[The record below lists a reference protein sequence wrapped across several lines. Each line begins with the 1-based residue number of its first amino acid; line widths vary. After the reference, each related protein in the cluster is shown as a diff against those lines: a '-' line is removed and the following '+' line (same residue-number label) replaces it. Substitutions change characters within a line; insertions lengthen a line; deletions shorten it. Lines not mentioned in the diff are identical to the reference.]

1 MGISLDDLQNVWS
14 ALAGATSMNG
24 ATIMFIGAR
33 LGDGTSDCAQ
43 NFAKLAATRAERSVW
58 LIDLDFFVDKQFSS
72 LGGANAKW
80 QGPFDMAFGK
90 LPFWRAIPRTQSD
103 QGEGALVSYRVGKTK
118 LFVSRFRREALQSG
132 QSIQV
137 GPAPDYWRTIRASI
151 DVTVID
157 APALEKSRSGL
168 ALCAEMDGV
177 VLVVN
182 SDGDPRDAIDL
193 RDEVLN
199 RGGRILGV
207 VVVNGRTSSR
217 NKSAANKNRHPSEQ
231 NQAVADFA

>member
-1 MGISLDDLQNVWS
+1 MS
-14 ALAGATSMNG
+14 G

-33 LGDGTSDCAQ
+33 IGDGTSSCAQ
-43 NFAKLAATRAERSVW
+43 SFAKLAATRAERSVW
-58 LIDLDFFVDKQFSS
+58 LIDLDFFVDKQFAS
-72 LGGANAKW
+72 LGGASGNW

-90 LPFWRAIPRTQSD
+90 LPFWRAIPRGQSG

-118 LFVSRFRREALQSG
+118 LFVSRFRREALQNG
-132 QSIQV
+132 QSIQI
-137 GPAPDYWRTIRASI
+137 GPAPDYWRALRGAI

-157 APALEKSRSGL
+157 APALEKSRAGL

-182 SDGDPRDAIDL
+182 SAADPRDAIDL
-193 RDEVLN
+193 RDEVIN

-207 VVVNGRTSSR
+207 VVVSGRSMPR
-217 NKSAANKNRHPSEQ
+217 NKIAKPKASDQ
-231 NQAVADFA
+231 NQAMPNFA